1 MVKLAIIKTRSIV
14 MPVRKAGIVYFVGSA
29 AKLVTT
35 TRTSAL
41 IAPMI
46 SLKTAPLKRIAVIVN
61 GKRTAVITVI
71 EIPAH
76 AIRFF
81 SSFFIQEKKRV
92 SKFLFSIFR
101 E

>member
-1 MVKLAIIKTRSIV
+1 

-46 SLKTAPLKRIAVIVN
+46 SLKTAPLKRIAVIVS

-71 EIPAH
+71 ETPAQ
-76 AIRFF
+76 AIQNYLHFLSRHKNGLV
-81 SSFFIQEKKRV
+81 SSCFQYSEKNCCNLNGKR
-92 SKFLFSIFR
+92 
-101 E
+101 

>member
-1 MVKLAIIKTRSIV
+1 

-29 AKLVTT
+29 AKLVTN
-35 TRTSAL
+35 TRTSEL

-46 SLKTAPLKRIAVIVN
+46 SLKSKPLKSIAVIVN
-61 GKRTAVITVI
+61 GKRMAVITVI

-81 SSFFIQEKKRV
+81 SSFIVQAKKRV